1 MCLRRHENCTITSKP
16 GKSWLEA
23 ANMSLYSQHSMKL
36 ELPKHLDQVRDTVT
50 EVDRVVS
57 SHKYP
62 GDRRAVMVMGLLS
75 TIMQHHR
82 SMLQLIKSVGTAGSS
97 WALARDILKGTRYGL
112 WINSCATEDQI
123 LRIEEAD
130 EFPFSIP
137 ELTQAIEAAYCT
149 DRFFEGLKNRC
160 GTQLYK
166 LSRSE
171 IFQLGRWEIDRS
183 SGLHLDDGEIREAT
197 TIATLCI
204 VLLAGKF
211 LAGQGH
217 SADCEL
223 IETLAADYA
232 VRSS

>member
-1 MCLRRHENCTITSKP
+1 
-16 GKSWLEA
+16 
-23 ANMSLYSQHSMKL
+23 MKL
-36 ELPKHLDQVRDTVT
+36 ELTKHLDKVRDTVT
-50 EVDRVVS
+50 EVDRTVS

-62 GDRRAVMVMGLLS
+62 SDRRTVMVMGLLS
-75 TIMQHHR
+75 TIIQHHR
-82 SMLQLIKSVGTAGSS
+82 SMLHLIKSEGTAGSS
-97 WALARDILKGTRYGL
+97 WALARDILKGMRYGL
-112 WINSCATEDQI
+112 WINSCATEEQI
-123 LRIEEAD
+123 LQIEEAD
-130 EFPFSIP
+130 EFPFGIP
-137 ELTQAIEAAYCT
+137 EVIKEIEAAYCT
-149 DRFFEGLKNRC
+149 DRFFEGLKNRW

-166 LSRSE
+166 YSRSD
-171 IFQLGRWEIDRS
+171 IFELGCWEIDAS

-232 VRSS
+232 TRAS

>member
-1 MCLRRHENCTITSKP
+1 
-16 GKSWLEA
+16 
-23 ANMSLYSQHSMKL
+23 MKL
-36 ELPKHLDQVRDTVT
+36 ELTKHLDKVRDTVT
-50 EVDRVVS
+50 EVDRTVS

-62 GDRRAVMVMGLLS
+62 SDRRTVMVMGLLS
-75 TIMQHHR
+75 TIIQHHR
-82 SMLQLIKSVGTAGSS
+82 SMLQLIKFAGTAGSS

-130 EFPFSIP
+130 EFPFGIP
-137 ELTQAIEAAYCT
+137 EVIKEIEAAYCT
-149 DRFFEGLKNRC
+149 DRFFEGLKNRW

-166 LSRSE
+166 YSRSD
-171 IFQLGRWEIDRS
+171 IFQLGRWEIGAS

-211 LAGQGH
+211 LAGKGH

>member
-1 MCLRRHENCTITSKP
+1 
-16 GKSWLEA
+16 
-23 ANMSLYSQHSMKL
+23 MKL
-36 ELPKHLDQVRDTVT
+36 ELTKHLDQVRDTVI
-50 EVDRVVS
+50 EVDRIVS

-62 GDRRAVMVMGLLS
+62 GDRRTVMVMGLLS
-75 TIMQHHR
+75 TIIQHHR
-82 SMLQLIKSVGTAGSS
+82 SMLHLIKSEGTAGSS
-97 WALARDILKGTRYGL
+97 WALARDILKGMRYGL
-112 WINSCATEDQI
+112 WINSCATEEQI
-123 LRIEEAD
+123 LQIEEAD
-130 EFPFSIP
+130 EFPFGIP
-137 ELTQAIEAAYCT
+137 EVIKEIEAAYCT
-149 DRFFEGLKNRC
+149 DRFFEGLKNRW

-166 LSRSE
+166 YSRSD
-171 IFQLGRWEIDRS
+171 IFQLGRWEIGAS

-232 VRSS
+232 ARAS

>member
-1 MCLRRHENCTITSKP
+1 
-16 GKSWLEA
+16 
-23 ANMSLYSQHSMKL
+23 MKL
-36 ELPKHLDQVRDTVT
+36 ELAQHLDRVRDTVA
-50 EVDRVVS
+50 EVDRIVS

-62 GDRRAVMVMGLLS
+62 TDRRTVMVIGLLS
-75 TIMQHHR
+75 TIIQHHR
-82 SMLQLIKSVGTAGSS
+82 SMLQLIKSAGTAGSS

-112 WINSCATEDQI
+112 WINSCATEEQI
-123 LRIEEAD
+123 LQIEQAD

-137 ELTQAIEAAYCT
+137 EVIKEIEAAYCT
-149 DRFFEGLKNRC
+149 DRFFEDLKNRW

-166 LSRSE
+166 YSRSD
-171 IFQLGRWEIDRS
+171 IFQLGRWEIDSS

-204 VLLAGKF
+204 VLLAGKL

-232 VRSS
+232 TRAS